1 MADKSIVSELFDP
14 AAWAAVEGFSLE
26 DVTYHRALAHGTVR
40 VAIDR
45 PEVRNA
51 FRPRTVDELYLVLDH
66 ARQSPDV
73 GCVLLTGNGPSPK
86 DGGWAFSS
94 GGDQRVRG
102 KGGYEY
108 DHVGAGAPA
117 SVAGGPSE
125 RARLGRLHILQVQQ
139 LIRFMP
145 KVVIA
150 VVPGWAAGGGH
161 SLHVVCDLSL
171 ASAEHA
177 QFRQTDADVASFD
190 GGFGSAYLARQVGQK
205 RAREV
210 FFLGRTYD
218 AEEAYR
224 MGMVNAVVPHA
235 SLEMVALE
243 WAAAINSKSP
253 TSVRMLK
260 YAFNLVDD
268 GLVGQQLFAGEAT
281 RLAYMTEEAAE
292 GREAFLAQRPPD
304 WSPFPWYY

>member
-1 MADKSIVSELFDP
+1 VPDKSVISELFDP
-14 AAWAAVEGFSLE
+14 AAWAPVEGFSLE

-51 FRPRTVDELYLVLDH
+51 FRPRTVDELYLALDH

-108 DHVGAGAPA
+108 EDVGAGAPMPA
-117 SVAGGPSE
+117 ATGPAG
-125 RARLGRLHILQVQQ
+125 RAQLGRLHILQVQQ

-161 SLHVVCDLSL
+161 SLHVVCDLTL

-177 QFRQTDADVASFD
+177 RFRQTDADVASFD

-205 RAREV
+205 RAREI

-218 AEEAYR
+218 AEEAYQ

-235 SLEMVALE
+235 SLETVALE
-243 WAAAINSKSP
+243 WAQTVNAKSP

-260 YAFNLVDD
+260 YAFNLADD

-281 RLAYMTEEAAE
+281 RLAYMTDEAAE
-292 GREAFLAQRPPD
+292 GREAFLARRPPD